1 MQLYTHTCM
10 AFYKTR
16 KKEIISF
23 VKIVIELEVLMMS
36 KIGQIQKD
44 KY

>member
-1 MQLYTHTCM
+1 MQLYAHTCM
-10 AFYKTR
+10 AFYKAR
-16 KKEIISF
+16 EKEIISF

-44 KY
+44 K